1 MIKKMITVSHSAK
14 NKIREMLGKESRKK
28 LLLYVKGAGCNGFS
42 YNFKILET
50 DVKPN
55 KLDEEYKIDDYSIY
69 LCGKS
74 IMYLIGVKV
83 DYVDDIMGSKFE
95 FTNDNIQSKCGC
107 GKSFAF
113 KE

>member
-1 MIKKMITVSHSAK
+1 MITVSQSAK
-14 NKIREMLGKESRKK
+14 NKIKEMLGKESRKNI
-28 LLLYVKGAGCNGFS
+28 LLYVKGAGCNGFS

-69 LCGKS
+69 LCSKS

-83 DYVDDIMGSKFE
+83 DYVNDIMGSKFE

-107 GKSFAF
+107 GKSFSF
-113 KE
+113 KEIE

>member
-1 MIKKMITVSHSAK
+1 MITLTQSAK
-14 NKIREMLGKESRKK
+14 NKILEMIRKEACNGRKNI
-28 LLLYVKGAGCNGFS
+28 LLYVKGAGCNGFS

-50 DVKPN
+50 NVKPN

-83 DYVDDIMGSKFE
+83 DYVNDIMGSKFE

-107 GKSFAF
+107 VKSFAF

>member
-1 MIKKMITVSHSAK
+1 MITVSQSAK
-14 NKIREMLGKESRKK
+14 NKIREMLGKETRKNI
-28 LLLYVKGAGCNGFS
+28 LLYVKGAGCNGFS
-42 YNFKILET
+42 YNFKILEN

-55 KLDEEYKIDDYSIY
+55 KLDEEYKIDDFSIY

-83 DYVDDIMGSKFE
+83 DYVNDIMESKFE

-113 KE
+113 KEN

>member
-1 MIKKMITVSHSAK
+1 MITVSQSAK
-14 NKIREMLGKESRKK
+14 NKIREMLGKESRKNI
-28 LLLYVKGAGCNGFS
+28 LLYVKGAGCNLFS
-42 YNFKILET
+42 YNYKILET

-83 DYVDDIMGSKFE
+83 DYVNDIMGSKFE

-107 GKSFAF
+107 GKSFTF
-113 KE
+113 NE

>member
-1 MIKKMITVSHSAK
+1 MIILSQSAK
-14 NKIREMLGKESRKK
+14 NKIREMLGKESRKNI
-28 LLLYVKGAGCNGFS
+28 LLYVKGAGCNGFS
-42 YNFKILET
+42 YNFKILEN

-55 KLDEEYKIDDYSIY
+55 KLDEEYKIDDFSIY

-83 DYVDDIMGSKFE
+83 DYVNDIMESKFE

>member
-1 MIKKMITVSHSAK
+1 MIILSQSAK
-14 NKIREMLGKESRKK
+14 NKIREMLGKETRKNI
-28 LLLYVKGAGCNGFS
+28 LLYVKGAGCNGFS
-42 YNFKILET
+42 YNFKILEN

-55 KLDEEYKIDDYSIY
+55 KLDEEYKIDDFSIY

-83 DYVDDIMGSKFE
+83 DYVNDIMGSKFE
-95 FTNDNIQSKCGC
+95 FTNDKIQSKCGC